1 MQQNPCAYVLG
12 LSAAEHVMRLGLVGL
27 SCLVDSDSLLLQ
39 EFQIRPQSRPFLSR
53 AKAVTGPGQAATLV
67 PPEGPP
73 QRSLAWVKSGENAP
87 VGPAFLRYVTKAAMV
102 AV

>member
-1 MQQNPCAYVLG
+1 MSVLKKNAQPMQQNPCAYVLG
-12 LSAAEHVMRLGLVGL
+12 LSAAGLVMRLGLVGL

-73 QRSLAWVKSGENAP
+73 NVRLPGS
-87 VGPAFLRYVTKAAMV
+87 
-102 AV
+102 